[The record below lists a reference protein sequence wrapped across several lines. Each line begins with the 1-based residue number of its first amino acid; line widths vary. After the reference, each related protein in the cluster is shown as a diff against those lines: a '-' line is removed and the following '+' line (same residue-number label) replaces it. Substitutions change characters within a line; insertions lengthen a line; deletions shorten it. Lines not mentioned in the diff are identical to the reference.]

1 MARVKDEPQRGRL
14 AALQDM
20 LSGGSQVLL
29 DQAQTLREG
38 MQRRLVEVGRG
49 VEEQI
54 VSLMAAA
61 EERLGDRLD
70 ELLNRLAVSM
80 RKDIDKLRER
90 LRGMEARIADVP
102 KEGVGELVAPLR
114 NVANNAIE
122 SAAAAQLRIEE
133 LTSRLQHV
141 ERRAAEISRETTQDT
156 AEGEESRQRV
166 ERIDQRLTDLGRE
179 VGTKL
184 GELGALRERLTRIE
198 ARVLE
203 TSKDQIAR
211 AGEAT
216 GLRDRLARLEA
227 RLSDLSREQVAR
239 AVEAAGLRERV
250 FRLEQRATAA
260 DPSRPLD
267 HTAASPNHSQ
277 G

>member
-14 AALQDM
+14 AQLQD
-20 LSGGSQVLL
+20 LLTGGSQVLL
-29 DQAQTLREG
+29 DQANSLRDGLQT
-38 MQRRLVEVGRG
+38 RLVEVGRT
-49 VEEQI
+49 VEEQ
-54 VSLMAAA
+54 VASLMAAT
-61 EERLGDRLD
+61 EERLGERLD
-70 ELLNRLAVSM
+70 ELLNRLSVSI

-90 LRGMEARIADVP
+90 LRVLETRIADVP
-102 KEGVGELVAPLR
+102 KEGVSELVAPLR
-114 NVANNAIE
+114 NLANNAIE
-122 SAAAAQLRIEE
+122 SAAAAQVRIEE
-133 LTSRLQHV
+133 LTARLQHV
-141 ERRAAEISRETTQDT
+141 ERRAAEITRETTHDT
-156 AEGEESRQRV
+156 AEGEESRNRV
-166 ERIDQRLTDLGRE
+166 ERMDQRLTDLGRE

-250 FRLEQRATAA
+250 FRLEQRASTL

-267 HTAASPNHSQ
+267 DAPSPQHSQ